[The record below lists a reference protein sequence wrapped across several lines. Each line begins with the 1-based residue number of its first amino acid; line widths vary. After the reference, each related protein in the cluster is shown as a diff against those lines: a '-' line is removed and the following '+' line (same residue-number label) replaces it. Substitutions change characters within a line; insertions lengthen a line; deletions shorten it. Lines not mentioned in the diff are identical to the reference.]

1 VRTASATTNGP
12 GPTATK
18 ASALTLVHAKGV
30 MRVRI
35 GGKTGA
41 RMVLAF
47 KLGQQ
52 FAPAVLRLQVLSGKA
67 TLRVSLPSGTG
78 RTTPG
83 KRLGQ
88 KAAKKGTV
96 LIPIG
101 VMHPQTLRVVL
112 TTTKGGLVTLAGPKG
127 SKAPMIVPKSS

>member
-1 VRTASATTNGP
+1 
-12 GPTATK
+12 
-18 ASALTLVHAKGV
+18 
-30 MRVRI
+30 
-35 GGKTGA
+35 
-41 RMVLAF
+41 MVLSF

-52 FAPAVLRLQVLSGKA
+52 FSPAVLRLQVLSGKA
-67 TLRVSLPSGTG
+67 TLRVSLPAGTG

-112 TTTKGGLVTLAGPKG
+112 TSTKGGLVTLAGPKG